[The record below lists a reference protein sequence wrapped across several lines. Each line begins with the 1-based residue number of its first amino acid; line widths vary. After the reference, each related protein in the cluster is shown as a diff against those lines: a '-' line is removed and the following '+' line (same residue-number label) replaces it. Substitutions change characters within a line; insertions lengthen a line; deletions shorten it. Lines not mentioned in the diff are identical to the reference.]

1 MVNDNRVNYVD
12 TNIKNNKM
20 STITTNDLLY
30 YLYYFSKNS
39 KINPNVNND
48 NKIKDFLNKI
58 KNSYSY
64 ENIFVNKD
72 NYLKIATAIIGLL
85 IPFYY
90 NYPRFYKLGGL
101 GFFIGIISFF
111 SLSSTL
117 SSLYSKL
124 ATKSI
129 NSWTSINCGLEPLLE
144 KITSI
149 EFDSL

>member
-1 MVNDNRVNYVD
+1 MVNDNRVNYVE

-39 KINPNVNND
+39 KINPNVNNN

-72 NYLKIATAIIGLL
+72 NYLKIATGIIGLL

-90 NYPRFYKLGGL
+90 NYPRFYKLGFL
-101 GFFIGIISFF
+101 GVSIGIISFF
-111 SLSSTL
+111 SLAST
-117 SSLYSKL
+117 
-124 ATKSI
+124 
-129 NSWTSINCGLEPLLE
+129 
-144 KITSI
+144 
-149 EFDSL
+149 